1 MMLAQPP
8 RIDIVVDAR
17 GRVDRVCR
25 CIESILAHTGG
36 DFRVLLVDAP
46 PEGGDPGALVRREHL
61 GVVVLPG
68 GHEPGF
74 AAAAN
79 RALAGSDADV
89 VLVDGCMIA
98 TPGWFEALARCAASD
113 WRIATVMPFSNA
125 AGVGSFPSFW
135 RDHAWPEDRD
145 PGATLAALAAAA
157 VPTHPDPP
165 VGTGPCLYVRRQ
177 ALVALGGFDPGFVT
191 LAGTQDDFC
200 MRALRAH
207 WRNTLADD
215 AFVVRADAGAP
226 GHAAVRDET
235 TLALRHP
242 YFADVLRAFAAVDPL
257 RPLREA
263 ALSRMLVAGPAPGV
277 LHVIHDHGGGV
288 ERHVHALIDASRAQW
303 RHCVATAVGDSWHID
318 EYPDDGPGRRFR
330 FVRGESESWR
340 DFIGG
345 IAVSFRISLIHV
357 HHLQRSREGVVAA
370 LPSLGLPWGITIH
383 DLWLACP
390 TVTLARADGS
400 YCGGVTDTKLCAR
413 CLDAQPAY
421 AGTDI
426 GRWRREHAVLVAG
439 AAFLIAPSQ
448 WAAAMFARYF
458 PDPASRVRIVAH
470 ATPGA
475 SAPRAAA
482 PGQPLRAV
490 LLPEDDVP
498 TVAIVGAI
506 GRDKGARR
514 VERLAQRARERGARL
529 RFVVI
534 GYLDVQHEPWQ
545 SEDALLT
552 VHGGYVAPDL
562 PALFAHYRVAL
573 VVYPSEGPESFSYTL
588 SEAWAAGLPALVPP
602 IGALAERVAQSE
614 AGWVMT
620 DAEWRDDDRM
630 LDRIVELGAADFATE
645 RQRAAARARA
655 AYRSIGVA
663 SVEATL
669 RIYAGALAG
678 AGALPA
684 AGTGAA
690 AVPAAFSPS
699 RLRDAL
705 GWSVW
710 EPPLIEGVQVAAM
723 TDAPRVV
730 DGVAAPPNDASL
742 PRRSHLLSVVARRAV
757 SIRRTMLGRCLYRV
771 TPASVIDALKSAWR
785 HER

>member
-17 GRVDRVCR
+17 GRVDRVRR
-25 CIESILAHTGG
+25 CVESIRAHTQGG
-36 DFRVLLVDAP
+36 YRLLLVDAP
-46 PEGGDPGALVRREHL
+46 PDDRARDGTDAHGGRD
-61 GVVVLPG
+61 
-68 GHEPGF
+68 PGF

-79 RALAGSDADV
+79 HALAGSDADV
-89 VLVDGCMIA
+89 VLVDGCMVA
-98 TPGWFEALARCAASD
+98 TPGWLEALARCAASD

-135 RDHAWPEDRD
+135 CEHPWPDDRD

-177 ALVALGGFDPGFVT
+177 ALDALGGFDPGFVT

-215 AFVVRADAGAP
+215 AFVVRTDAGAP
-226 GHAAVRDET
+226 SQAAQRDQV

-242 YFADVLRAFAAVDPL
+242 YFADVIRAFAAADPL

-288 ERHVHALIDASRAQW
+288 ERHVRALIDASRAQW

-318 EYPDDGPGRRFR
+318 EYPDDGPLRRFR

-345 IAVSFRISLIHV
+345 IAASFRISLIHV
-357 HHLQRSREGVVAA
+357 HHLRRSREGVVAA

-475 SAPRAAA
+475 MAPPSAA
-482 PGQPLRAV
+482 PDRPLRAV
-490 LLPEDDVP
+490 LLPMDDVP

-552 VHGGYVAPDL
+552 VHGGYLAPEL

-573 VVYPSEGPESFSYTL
+573 VLYPSEGPESFSYTL

-602 IGALAERVAQSE
+602 IGALAERVAQAE

-620 DAEWRDDDRM
+620 DDQWRDDDRM
-630 LDRIVELGAADFATE
+630 LDRIVELVAEGFAPE

-655 AYRSIGVA
+655 ADRSIGVA
-663 SVEATL
+663 SVDATM

-678 AGALPA
+678 AGA
-684 AGTGAA
+684 GAT
-690 AVPAAFSPS
+690 AVPAAFPPS

-710 EPPLIEGVQVAAM
+710 EPPLIEDTQVATV
-723 TDAPRVV
+723 TDAPRVA
-730 DGVAAPPNDASL
+730 DGAAEPANDAPP
-742 PRRSHLLSVVARRAV
+742 PRRSRLLSVVARRAV

-785 HER
+785 HEQ